1 MDHTEEIIEEVKLED
16 AEHIDRSGDLDVSL
30 MKIKKICQI
39 KSYTYLIQI
48 CKF

>member
-30 MKIKKICQI
+30 IKI
-39 KSYTYLIQI
+39 
-48 CKF
+48 